1 MRDVVQLVE
10 HPSDTRKVN
19 GSTRLNLK
27 KMRRMIMKSI
37 NMEKTGSN
45 ISNIIF
51 SKDISVKEVSDM
63 LGFSSTRSVYKW
75 LSGQTLPSLDS
86 LIILSE
92 ILETTMDE
100 LIIAE

>member
-1 MRDVVQLVE
+1 
-10 HPSDTRKVN
+10 
-19 GSTRLNLK
+19 
-27 KMRRMIMKSI
+27 MKSV
-37 NMEKTGSN
+37 NMKKTGSN

>member
-1 MRDVVQLVE
+1 
-10 HPSDTRKVN
+10 
-19 GSTRLNLK
+19 
-27 KMRRMIMKSI
+27 MKSV
-37 NMEKTGSN
+37 NMKKTGSN
-45 ISNIIF
+45 ISNMIF

>member
-1 MRDVVQLVE
+1 
-10 HPSDTRKVN
+10 
-19 GSTRLNLK
+19 
-27 KMRRMIMKSI
+27 MKSI

-51 SKDISVKEVSDM
+51 SKDRSVKEVSDL

-92 ILETTMDE
+92 ILETTIDE

>member
-1 MRDVVQLVE
+1 
-10 HPSDTRKVN
+10 
-19 GSTRLNLK
+19 
-27 KMRRMIMKSI
+27 MKSI
-37 NMEKTGSN
+37 NMKKTGSN
-45 ISNIIF
+45 ISNIIL
-51 SKDISVKEVSDM
+51 SKDISVKEVSDL

>member
-1 MRDVVQLVE
+1 
-10 HPSDTRKVN
+10 
-19 GSTRLNLK
+19 
-27 KMRRMIMKSI
+27 MKSI

-100 LIIAE
+100 LIIAD

>member
-1 MRDVVQLVE
+1 
-10 HPSDTRKVN
+10 
-19 GSTRLNLK
+19 
-27 KMRRMIMKSI
+27 MKSI

>member
-1 MRDVVQLVE
+1 
-10 HPSDTRKVN
+10 
-19 GSTRLNLK
+19 
-27 KMRRMIMKSI
+27 MKCI

-45 ISNIIF
+45 INNIIL
-51 SKDISVKEVSDM
+51 SKNKSIKEISDL

-92 ILETTMDE
+92 ILETTMDD